1 MGRPDDWLG
10 IYDRSINPGFRF
22 PFERIPSCHLQPG
35 AATRH
40 LRMGLLSLNLSL
52 TGEMIYSLPFPRGFH
67 PAQAAPSAPPR
78 ADDPA
83 ASAPAGGD
91 LGRSCARAGA
101 GTEA

>member
-52 TGEMIYSLPFPRGFH
+52 PAGLIYSSFFPRGFH
-67 PAQAAPSAPPR
+67 PAQAAPSTPPR
-78 ADDPA
+78 ADDSA
-83 ASAPAGGD
+83 APAPTGGD
-91 LGRSCARAGA
+91 RGCGCARAGA

>member
-1 MGRPDDWLG
+1 MYRVGLSALAQPRLLKGDQPYLRPDVT
-10 IYDRSINPGFRF
+10 
-22 PFERIPSCHLQPG
+22 SCHLQPG

-91 LGRSCARAGA
+91 HGRGCA
-101 GTEA
+101 